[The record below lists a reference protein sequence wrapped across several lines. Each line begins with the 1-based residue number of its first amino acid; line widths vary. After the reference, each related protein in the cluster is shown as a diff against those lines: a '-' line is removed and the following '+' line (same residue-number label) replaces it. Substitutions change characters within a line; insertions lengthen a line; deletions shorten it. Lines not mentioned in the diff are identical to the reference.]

1 MANPYRRILEA
12 GQISFPNGTTWAIN
26 ERLSREVLQDGDYP
40 YEMRAVHS
48 CTKVS
53 CAEKG
58 DSEAGMKAVIKVKM
72 Q

>member
-1 MANPYRRILEA
+1 MANPYRRILET
-12 GQISFPNGTTWAIN
+12 GQISFPKGTAWAIN

-40 YEMRAVHS
+40 YEMRAVYS
-48 CTKVS
+48 CSKVS

-58 DSEAGMKAVIKVKM
+58 DSEGGTKAVIKVKM

>member
-1 MANPYRRILEA
+1 MADPYRRVLEA

-26 ERLSREVLQDGDYP
+26 ERLSREELQDGDYP
-40 YEMRAVHS
+40 YEMRVVYS
-48 CTKVS
+48 CTEVS

-58 DSEAGMKAVIKVKM
+58 NSEARMKAVIKVKM